1 MTHSNVLILVI
12 LKIVLI
18 QDLPKKKKDN
28 NSNVAMN
35 ILINV
40 NLNCLLV

>member
-18 QDLPKKKKDN
+18 QDLPKKKKRQQQQCGYEHFN
-28 NSNVAMN
+28 
-35 ILINV
+35 
-40 NLNCLLV
+40 